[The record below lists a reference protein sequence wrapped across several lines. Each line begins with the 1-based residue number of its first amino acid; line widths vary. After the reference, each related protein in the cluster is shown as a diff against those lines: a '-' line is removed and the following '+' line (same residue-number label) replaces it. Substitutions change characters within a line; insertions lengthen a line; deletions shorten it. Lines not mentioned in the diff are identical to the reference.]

1 MRCSCGPCKVQ
12 PAPLGLKEKP
22 SPSRCFSLIA
32 EAGQRAHNPAKPMVP
47 LIARILFFPLA
58 SLALGAAYQAVHP
71 EGLWTL
77 RAGQKA
83 HDDGF
88 ERVAWTEVQPK
99 ISSGEWLLV
108 DARDEDQFAAEHIPG
123 AVSLPAASYEEM
135 LLFFAEEH
143 GREKPVVIYC
153 GTEDCEMS
161 AELALRL
168 RDEAG
173 LSRIRIL
180 EGGILAWR
188 RTR

>member
-1 MRCSCGPCKVQ
+1 M
-12 PAPLGLKEKP
+12 AA
-22 SPSRCFSLIA
+22 LIA
-32 EAGQRAHNPAKPMVP
+32 K
-47 LIARILFFPLA
+47 ILFFPLA
-58 SLALGAAYQAVHP
+58 ALALGAAYQTVHP

-77 RAGQKA
+77 RAAQKEYE
-83 HDDGF
+83 DGF
-88 ERVAWTEVQPK
+88 ERVAWTEAQPK
-99 ISSGEWLLV
+99 VSSGEWLLI

-123 AVSLPAASYEEM
+123 AVSLPVASYEEL

-161 AELALRL
+161 SELAMRL

-173 LSRIRIL
+173 FSDIRIL

-188 RTR
+188 RAQ

>member
-1 MRCSCGPCKVQ
+1 MQSATGPARAQGKTFTRQV
-12 PAPLGLKEKP
+12 
-22 SPSRCFSLIA
+22 FSLFA
-32 EAGQRAHNPAKPMVP
+32 AVAQKAHNRVKPMVP
-47 LIARILFFPLA
+47 LNARILFFPLA
-58 SLALGAAYQAVHP
+58 SLALGVAYQAVHP
-71 EGLWTL
+71 DGLWTL
-77 RAGQKA
+77 RTAQKA
-83 HDDGF
+83 YDDGF
-88 ERVAWTEVQPK
+88 GRVTWTEAQTK
-99 ISSGEWLLV
+99 IASGEWLLV

-161 AELALRL
+161 AELAIRL

-173 LSRIRIL
+173 LNEIRIL

-188 RTR
+188 RAQ

>member
-1 MRCSCGPCKVQ
+1 M
-12 PAPLGLKEKP
+12 
-22 SPSRCFSLIA
+22 
-32 EAGQRAHNPAKPMVP
+32 AKIV
-47 LIARILFFPLA
+47 AKILVFPFAALV
-58 SLALGAAYQAVHP
+58 LGAAYQTVHP

-77 RAGQKA
+77 RAGQEA
-83 HDDGF
+83 HQDGF
-88 ERVAWTEVQPK
+88 ARVTWTEVQPK

-153 GTEDCEMS
+153 GTEDCEVS
-161 AELALRL
+161 AELAMRL

-173 LSRIRIL
+173 LKEIRIL

-188 RTR
+188 RAR

>member
-1 MRCSCGPCKVQ
+1 MRALQSATVTAQAQGKTFTKQV
-12 PAPLGLKEKP
+12 
-22 SPSRCFSLIA
+22 FSLFA
-32 EAGQRAHNPAKPMVP
+32 AVAQRAHNPVKPMVP

-77 RAGQKA
+77 RTGQKA
-83 HDDGF
+83 YDDGF
-88 ERVAWTEVQPK
+88 ERVTWTDVQPK
-99 ISSGEWLLV
+99 VSSGEWLLV
-108 DARDEDQFAAEHIPG
+108 DARDEDQFAAEHILG

-161 AELALRL
+161 SELAIRL

-173 LSRIRIL
+173 LKEIRIL

-188 RTR
+188 RAR

>member
-1 MRCSCGPCKVQ
+1 
-12 PAPLGLKEKP
+12 
-22 SPSRCFSLIA
+22 
-32 EAGQRAHNPAKPMVP
+32 MVP

-77 RAGQKA
+77 RAGKKA

-88 ERVAWTEVQPK
+88 EHVTWNEARAK

-123 AVSLPAASYEEM
+123 AVSLPTASYEEM

-161 AELALRL
+161 AELAVRL
-168 RDEAG
+168 RDEVG
-173 LSRIRIL
+173 FKEIRIL
-180 EGGILAWR
+180 EGGILAWKR
-188 RTR
+188 AQ

>member
-1 MRCSCGPCKVQ
+1 MQSATVTARAQGKTFTKQV
-12 PAPLGLKEKP
+12 
-22 SPSRCFSLIA
+22 FSLFA
-32 EAGQRAHNPAKPMVP
+32 AVAQRAHNPVKPMVP

-77 RAGQKA
+77 RTGQKA
-83 HDDGF
+83 YDDGF
-88 ERVAWTEVQPK
+88 ERVTWTEVQPK
-99 ISSGEWLLV
+99 TSSGEWLLV

-153 GTEDCEMS
+153 GTEDCEVS
-161 AELALRL
+161 AELAMRL

-173 LSRIRIL
+173 LREIRIL
-180 EGGILAWR
+180 EGGILVWR
-188 RTR
+188 RAR